1 MPRPVRLLPLLA
13 LLLAAFAAA
22 PARAQELNC
31 SVNINRAALTGN
43 EYEFLDELRT
53 QIERYFNDR
62 AWTNDV
68 FDNRERIDC
77 TVQITLIASQS
88 LTQFSANIAVQA
100 SRPIYGTAQRS
111 TTLLIGDDAWIFNY
125 ARGQA
130 LVYDPNRFDSFTS
143 VLDYYALVVLATDYD
158 SFAPLGGQP
167 FWDRARLV
175 AELGRANQSDL
186 GTGWSSRTS
195 TDDRSRSDL
204 TQQMLDPA
212 FLPLR
217 RAMFEYHYGVLDHF
231 TTAPEASWVKALET
245 LTTLHDLYLTFNRRR
260 FATDVFYAAKAPEI
274 ALLLREA
281 PQRNEAYAY
290 LSEMDAPHLSTYD
303 VLVNSR

>member
-1 MPRPVRLLPLLA
+1 MMTRLARFLPLLA
-13 LLLAAFAAA
+13 LLLAAL
-22 PARAQELNC
+22 PAHAQELNC
-31 SVNINRAALTGN
+31 TVNINRAALTGN

-53 QIERYFNDR
+53 QVERYFNDR
-62 AWTNDV
+62 AWTSDV

-77 TVQITLIASQS
+77 TVQITLVASQS

-111 TTLLIGDDAWIFNY
+111 TTLLIGDDAWTFNY

-130 LVYDPNRFDSFTS
+130 LIYDPNRFDSFTS

-158 SFAPLGGQP
+158 TFAPLGGQP
-167 FWDRARLV
+167 FWDRARLI
-175 AELGRANQSDL
+175 AEFGRANQSDL
-186 GTGWSSRTS
+186 GRGWSSQNS

-217 RAMFEYHYGVLDHF
+217 RAMYDYHYTVLDHF
-231 TTAPEASWVKALET
+231 TAAPEAAYVKALET

-260 FATDVFYAAKAPEI
+260 FATDVFYASKAPEI